1 LVHITQNSS
10 KSNLEQ
16 SEAKQKNIAKTIIY
30 IHRLQF
36 CNIGTIVALF
46 IIEIGT
52 VGALLRNNQEV
63 SIIELKGLKM
73 KTRSIKM
80 QETGKYTLIFG
91 GLVLAGILFFA
102 VNTFAAGVVVG
113 EEAPDFTA
121 FTTTGEKLS
130 LSDLQGETVF
140 MAFWST
146 WCSRSREELAYLK
159 ELSERYPSLV
169 FVAVNSEAEATGIK
183 SLVYMRQ
190 AIDEY
195 KLPVAIVV
203 DRGMKIWN
211 RYEVNALPTSLIIG
225 ADGSVLFSEANFFWA
240 SAGKFQKVLSDLSA
254 VSSVVP

>member
-1 LVHITQNSS
+1 
-10 KSNLEQ
+10 
-16 SEAKQKNIAKTIIY
+16 
-30 IHRLQF
+30 
-36 CNIGTIVALF
+36 
-46 IIEIGT
+46 
-52 VGALLRNNQEV
+52 
-63 SIIELKGLKM
+63 
-73 KTRSIKM
+73 M
-80 QETGKYTLIFG
+80 QETGKCTLIFG
-91 GLVLAGILFFA
+91 GLVLAGILFFTVNAFA
-102 VNTFAAGVVVG
+102 VGVVVG

-254 VSSVVP
+254 VSSNLP

>member
-1 LVHITQNSS
+1 M
-10 KSNLEQ
+10 
-16 SEAKQKNIAKTIIY
+16 KT
-30 IHRLQF
+30 
-36 CNIGTIVALF
+36 GSVAL
-46 IIEIGT
+46 
-52 VGALLRNNQEV
+52 R
-63 SIIELKGLKM
+63 
-73 KTRSIKM
+73 
-80 QETGKYTLIFG
+80 ETGKHSLVIGSLVFAGLI
-91 GLVLAGILFFA
+91 FFA
-102 VNTFAAGVVVG
+102 VNAFAAGVVVG

-121 FTTTGEKLS
+121 FTTSGEKLS

-159 ELSERYPSLV
+159 ELSESYPSLV
-169 FVAVNSEAEATGIK
+169 FVAVNSETEATGIK

-225 ADGSVLFSEANFFWA
+225 ADGSVLFSEPNFFWA
-240 SAGKFQKVLSDLSA
+240 SAGKFEKVLHDLSA
-254 VSSVVP
+254 VTLNVP